1 MRVLVV
7 HNFYQQ
13 GGGEDAVFHAET
25 RALRERGVTV
35 FTHTVHNDSIK
46 GKNPL
51 GTALG
56 TVWNAR
62 SARTLAGLVE
72 THGADV
78 VHFHNTFPLISPAA
92 YRAVRA
98 RGAAVVQTLHNF
110 RLLCAN
116 GLLFRD
122 GQVCEACVGRT
133 PPWPAVQHACYRGSR
148 AGSGAVAV
156 MLTGHRLLRTYERH
170 VDLYVALSEFAKQK
184 MIQGGLPADRLVVKP
199 NFLSDEAARL
209 YGTGEA
215 AASGQE
221 EYALFVGRLSPEKGT
236 ATLLRAWESL
246 GARLPLRVVGDG
258 PLAAVVARA
267 AQGQAGVDY
276 LGRQPPA
283 RVLELMRGARMLIF
297 PSEWYEGFPMTLG
310 EALASGLPV
319 VASNLGAMP
328 GIVEHGR
335 TGRLFRPG
343 DAGDLAAQVDWLL
356 DHPQEQAAMRRAAR
370 REYEAHYTEARNALA
385 LLDLYR
391 QALARRQ
398 VRPGLPAGQV
408 SG

>member
-13 GGGEDAVFHAET
+13 SGGEDAVFHAET

-35 FTHTVHNDSIK
+35 FTHTVHNDAIK

-56 TVWNAR
+56 TVWNER

-72 THGADV
+72 QHGAGL

-122 GQVCEACVGRT
+122 GHVCEACVGRT

-148 AGSGAVAV
+148 AGSGAVAA

-170 VDLYVALSEFAKQK
+170 VDLYVALSEFSKQK

-199 NFLSDEAARL
+199 NFLNDEAARL

-215 AASGQE
+215 ATSGQ

-258 PLAAVVARA
+258 PLAPLVARA
-267 AQGQAGVDY
+267 AQGQAGVEY

-283 RVLELMRGARMLIF
+283 RVLELMRGAKMLIF
-297 PSEWYEGFPMTLG
+297 PSEWYEGFPMTLV

-356 DHPQEQAAMRRAAR
+356 GHPHEQAAMRRAAR
-370 REYEAHYTEARNALA
+370 HEYETRYTEARNAQA
-385 LLDLYR
+385 LLDIYR

-398 VRPGLPAGQV
+398 VRPGLPSGQV